1 VKEQGFDHVTVRKP
15 GVNDGLI
22 CYLTFTSLFAVSQIE
37 NPLETVEI
45 FDIQILCLCWDT
57 GYESEVPLPLPTVF
71 ESR

>member
-1 VKEQGFDHVTVRKP
+1 MKKQGFDHVTVRKP
-15 GVNDGLI
+15 GVKGGLI
-22 CYLTFTSLFAVSQIE
+22 CYLTFTSLFAVSQI
-37 NPLETVEI
+37 ETVEI